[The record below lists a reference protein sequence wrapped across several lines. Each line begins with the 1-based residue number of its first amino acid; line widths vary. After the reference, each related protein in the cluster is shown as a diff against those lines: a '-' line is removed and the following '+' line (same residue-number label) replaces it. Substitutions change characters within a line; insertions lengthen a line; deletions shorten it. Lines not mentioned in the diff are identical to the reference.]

1 MYTRPTIVSLD
12 ADDKIYALYDEK
24 GVVIGTGTREV
35 CEVLINILNRQALSA
50 VLKET
55 DRMVL
60 PRTNI
65 RAAIVIK

>member
-12 ADDKIYALYDEK
+12 VNDNIYALYDEK
-24 GVVIGTGTREV
+24 GVVMGTGTREV
-35 CEVLINILNRQALSA
+35 CEVLINILNRQALSP

-55 DRMVL
+55 NRMVL